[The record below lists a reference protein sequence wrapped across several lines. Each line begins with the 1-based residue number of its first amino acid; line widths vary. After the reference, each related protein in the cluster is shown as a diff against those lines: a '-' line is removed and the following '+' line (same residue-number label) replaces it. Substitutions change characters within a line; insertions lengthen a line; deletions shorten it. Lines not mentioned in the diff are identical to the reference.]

1 MYTEDGAI
9 PSKTPVTPGDPFLG
23 RIKARSVP
31 PPPSR
36 IAKAVKCVIE
46 NVENIKD
53 RGSTS
58 LFLSPYSQLPM
69 DDTDKVTILK
79 STDPGS
85 TPQEPLALVAKISDS
100 ERSALESEWS
110 KLASAA
116 KPDTLA
122 TAPDIRY
129 CTSIQH
135 SYFSFRNIVTVEG
148 SVLFALRR
156 RLWNTIENIH

>member
-31 PPPSR
+31 PPR
-36 IAKAVKCVIE
+36 TAKAVKCIIE

-85 TPQEPLALVAKISDS
+85 TPQEPLALVAKVSDS